1 MRPDPA
7 RRMPGRGAWLH
18 LSRECFDSALK
29 RRAFSRAFRAAAS
42 TEGLEYDAVAAHV
55 STDKRTGL
63 KE

>member
-18 LSRECFDSALK
+18 PDRKCFEAALK
-29 RRAFSRAFRAAAS
+29 RRAFNRAFRTAVS
-42 TEGLEYDAVAAHV
+42 TEGLEYDDVAVHV